1 MDDEQ
6 SLLNEPEPEPRPNAA
21 AEAFAHLAERVA
33 AMEDRLDGRMAVMA
47 RALEHIAIEKQS
59 LEFPDYGPTLAK
71 MNGYLATVA
80 GHTKTIMEAPAMQ
93 LTPECMA
100 ERIVEA
106 AHAARATDRATIKQ
120 SQELHHQVHADQM
133 RAVGT
138 IRTKQEQR
146 RHIFYC
152 VSGAAVAMSL
162 LWLIYPGWA
171 ASIGPQ
177 SWLWPERVARRTLGE
192 PSLWDAGIRLMRTDN
207 AEGWQMI
214 VDAADLARENR
225 DTLAACQKAAA
236 QAKKP
241 VSCTVTL
248 PQVSAHPS
256 AHAQPGGRSG

>member
-21 AEAFAHLAERVA
+21 AEAFAHLSERVA
-33 AMEDRLDGRMAVMA
+33 VMEERLEGRMAVMA

-59 LEFPDYGPTLAK
+59 LEFPDYAPTLAK

-80 GHTKTIMEAPAMQ
+80 GQTKTIMDAPAMQ
-93 LTPECMA
+93 LTPENMA
-100 ERIVEA
+100 ERIGEA
-106 AHAARATDRATIKQ
+106 AQAARATDRATIKQ

-146 RHIFYC
+146 WHMAYC
-152 VSGAAVAMSL
+152 GGGAALTMSL

-192 PSLWDAGIRLMRTDN
+192 ASLWDAGIRLMRAGN
-207 AEGWQMI
+207 PEGWRAI
-214 VDAADLARENR
+214 VDATDLARENR
-225 DTLAACQKAAA
+225 DTIAACEKAAA
-236 QAKKP
+236 KAGKP
-241 VSCTVTL
+241 VRCTI
-248 PQVSAHPS
+248 SI
-256 AHAQPGGRSG
+256 RKR